1 MVWSALIMFSF
12 RLIEFRPIS
21 PVYSYNITRKRLIL
35 RQLYGLDECPA
46 AAHRILYTSDYHID
60 RYYIDSFERAVK
72 LVDLLSN
79 QTEYMAENIRI
90 ISSILATFSLFYEF
104 WFWQFCCVDIFIW
117 FVSRWFHL
125 RYLVIVYPMK
135 SRSFCTLHNCRRALI
150 AVWIFA
156 LLLTAPSVWAR
167 VGLCRPKSSALYILI
182 SV

>member
-1 MVWSALIMFSF
+1 M
-12 RLIEFRPIS
+12 
-21 PVYSYNITRKRLIL
+21 IL

-104 WFWQFCCVDIFIW
+104 WFWQFCCVDI
-117 FVSRWFHL
+117 
-125 RYLVIVYPMK
+125 
-135 SRSFCTLHNCRRALI
+135 LI
-150 AVWIFA
+150 
-156 LLLTAPSVWAR
+156 
-167 VGLCRPKSSALYILI
+167 
-182 SV
+182 